1 MKVAHELTEV
11 RFLLPHDRLV
21 AILEKVPDTLVSPVE
36 SPGVSGEERTHTP
49 SEGPLP
55 RAE

>member
-1 MKVAHELTEV
+1 MEVAHEFEQV
-11 RFLLPHDRLV
+11 RFLLLHNGLV
-21 AILEKVPDTLVSPVE
+21 AILEKVPDTLVPPVE
-36 SPGVSGEERTHTP
+36 SPGVSGEERAHTP